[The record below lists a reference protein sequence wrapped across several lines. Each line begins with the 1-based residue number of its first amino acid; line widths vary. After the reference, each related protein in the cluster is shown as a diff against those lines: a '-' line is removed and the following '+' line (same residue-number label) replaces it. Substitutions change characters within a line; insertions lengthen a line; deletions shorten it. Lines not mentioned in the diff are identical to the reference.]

1 MNHIFITLS
10 PGHVL
15 DGVSFTFDDKVQPAQ
30 EAVNNLVDV
39 FLGDFSPCPLH
50 RHLQLAER
58 GERVRPLAV
67 FVRFDHPLFR
77 MLYRS

>member
-15 DGVSFTFDDKVQPAQ
+15 DGASFSFGDEVQSAQ
-30 EAVNNLVDV
+30 EAVDVLVDV
-39 FLGDFSPCPLH
+39 FLWDFSPCPLH
-50 RHLQLAER
+50 HRLQLAER
-58 GERVRPLAV
+58 GEGDESTE

-77 MLYRS
+77 ALYLS